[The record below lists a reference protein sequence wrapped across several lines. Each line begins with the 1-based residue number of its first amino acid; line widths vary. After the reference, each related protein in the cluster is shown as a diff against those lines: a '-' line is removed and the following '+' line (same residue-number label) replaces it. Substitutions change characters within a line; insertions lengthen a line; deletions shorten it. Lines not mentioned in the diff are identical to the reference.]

1 MASQQHF
8 PKQGDL
14 IWIDAEPHAGHEYGG
29 HEPTN
34 NIRRPMLVTSSESY
48 NRITGMVAGFPITS
62 QIPADFPTALK
73 IKTAKI
79 QGYAVLSSLLG
90 YDFDARHGE
99 VVAQVD
105 RVTRMNALAAVQ
117 TIFAIY

>member
-1 MASQQHF
+1 MSGKQHF

-29 HEPTN
+29 HQPLT

-62 QIPADFPTALK
+62 NIPSDFPTALK
-73 IKTAKI
+73 IKTTKI

-99 VVAQVD
+99 VVDHVD

-117 TIFAIY
+117 TIFSIH